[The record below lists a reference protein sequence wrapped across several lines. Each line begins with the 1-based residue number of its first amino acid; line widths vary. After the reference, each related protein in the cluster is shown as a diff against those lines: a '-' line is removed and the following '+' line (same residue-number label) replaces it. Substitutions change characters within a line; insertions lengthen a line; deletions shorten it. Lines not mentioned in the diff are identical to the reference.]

1 MMKDITTTLTQ
12 DVANYE
18 SENTLTNMVLDELL
32 VLTIKDLYN
41 ASYDL
46 KTELA
51 KENPSKR
58 KLFSL
63 RQELKGIIGYFNSP
77 LYTAHCHTP
86 KAVWLNWAKEAI
98 EQPRVNINKIIDDS
112 VGIKIK
118 EYDFAF
124 SNIVC
129 RQRIK

>member
-12 DVANYE
+12 DVASYE

-51 KENPSKR
+51 KDKPCKR
-58 KLFSL
+58 TLFAL
-63 RQELKGIIGYFNSP
+63 RQELEGIMEYFNSP
-77 LYTAHCHTP
+77 LYTYHCHTP
-86 KAVWLNWAKEAI
+86 KAVWLKWVQEALTK
-98 EQPRVNINKIIDDS
+98 PRVNINKIIDDS
-112 VGIKIK
+112 VGVKIK
-118 EYDFAF
+118 E
-124 SNIVC
+124 C
-129 RQRIK
+129 